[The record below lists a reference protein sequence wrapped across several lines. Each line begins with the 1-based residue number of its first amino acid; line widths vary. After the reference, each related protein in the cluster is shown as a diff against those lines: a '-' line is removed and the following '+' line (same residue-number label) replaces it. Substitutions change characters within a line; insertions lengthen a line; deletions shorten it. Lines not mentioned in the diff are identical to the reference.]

1 MRFKTWIS
9 VGAVLVLSGLLVS
22 TTALGGRSAPTS
34 RAVVKVAY
42 NAKLKKKIV
51 VDGKG
56 RTLYMYTADTGGK
69 PACAVSTPL
78 CPKVWPALTTTGKP
92 IAGKGINASRLRVVR
107 GAGGS
112 RQVSYNR
119 HPLYYFHGGFGTGTG
134 DKKAGDARG
143 QGFLSAWYVLSPK
156 GTPIK

>member
-1 MRFKTWIS
+1 MRVKTWIS
-9 VGAVLVLSGLLVS
+9 VGAALALSGLRLDD
-22 TTALGGRSAPTS
+22 GPRRSSAQSS

-56 RTLYMYTADTGGK
+56 RALYMYTADTGGK
-69 PACAVSTPL
+69 PACDGSTQS

-112 RQVSYNR
+112 RQVS
-119 HPLYYFHGGFGTGTG
+119 
-134 DKKAGDARG
+134 
-143 QGFLSAWYVLSPK
+143 
-156 GTPIK
+156 

>member
-1 MRFKTWIS
+1 MD
-9 VGAVLVLSGLLVS
+9 VGGAALVLGGLLVS
-22 TTALGGRSAPTS
+22 TTALGGRSAPSS
-34 RAVVKVAY
+34 RAVVKVGF

-51 VDGKG
+51 VDAKG

-69 PACAVSTPL
+69 PACAASTPT
-78 CPKVWPALTTTGKP
+78 CPKVWPALTTNGKP

-134 DKKAGDARG
+134 DKKPGDARG
-143 QGFLSAWYVLSPK
+143 QGVFSAWYVLPPK
-156 GTPIK
+156 GMPIK